1 MEIGIPS
8 LNIFQVGFL
17 IKLRF
22 FVVDAILNL
31 FILELFFNLIRL
43 FECISNDRVSA
54 VIVSQVFEFSYEK
67 DHLKNWPGKLRE
79 LCRMY
84 SFWPT

>member
-31 FILELFFNLIRL
+31 FILELFFDLIRL
-43 FECISNDRVSA
+43 FECKSNDRVSA

-67 DHLKNWPGKLRE
+67 DHLKN
-79 LCRMY
+79 
-84 SFWPT
+84 

>member
-8 LNIFQVGFL
+8 LNIFQIGLL
-17 IKLRF
+17 IKVRF

-31 FILELFFNLIRL
+31 FILELFVYLIRL
-43 FECISNDRVSA
+43 FECKSNERVSA
-54 VIVSQVFEFSYEK
+54 VIVSQVYEFCYEE
-67 DHLKNWPGKLRE
+67 DHVKNRPRKLRE
-79 LCRMY
+79 LYRMY

>member
-31 FILELFFNLIRL
+31 FILELFFDLTRL
-43 FECISNDRVSA
+43 FECKSNDRVSA

-67 DHLKNWPGKLRE
+67 DHLKN
-79 LCRMY
+79 
-84 SFWPT
+84 